1 MRADLK
7 YLNGVVPSAGGPPFG
22 SFVIK
27 TQTCEGSHIPNKS
40 TDENTRRLREKIRE
54 INANEQRGERVLT
67 YVEEAACTPPRL
79 AGFYKMKILIGLTVL
94 VLLLAIEAAAL
105 NGERVSP
112 SLTYWHE
119 KLPTTAM
126 PETLKVLISA
136 EDEKVAVNVGKGGVN
151 VNVGKGNTPPK
162 APAPAPKGKGKGV
175 GVAVKPPV
183 KGGGGGG
190 VSVRTPGKGVGV
202 HVGTQSPYD
211 YNYAADTQMLADPSL
226 SMFLLEKDLHSGT
239 KVSLRLVQENNPDA
253 QKTQFLPRGV
263 AEQIPFT
270 SDKFSVA
277 LKELNVEQDSDMG
290 VAMKETLQ
298 ECESPAIK
306 GESKYCATSLESM
319 IDYSTSRLGSNHVT
333 VLATN
338 VPKTAK
344 SMKQEYTI
352 VGVKY
357 VSKPGEKSVG
367 TRTARVWVKG
377 EDGSRAEAVAVCH
390 ADTSAWNPNHVAFQ
404 VLNVKPGAASL
415 CHFIPQDHV
424 VWLPVN

>member
-1 MRADLK
+1 
-7 YLNGVVPSAGGPPFG
+7 
-22 SFVIK
+22 
-27 TQTCEGSHIPNKS
+27 
-40 TDENTRRLREKIRE
+40 
-54 INANEQRGERVLT
+54 
-67 YVEEAACTPPRL
+67 
-79 AGFYKMKILIGLTVL
+79 MKILICLIVL
-94 VLLLAIEAAAL
+94 MSVLAIEAATL
-105 NGERVSP
+105 HGKRVSP

-126 PETLKVLISA
+126 PEALKVLISA

-151 VNVGKGNTPPK
+151 VNVGKTPPK
-162 APAPAPKGKGKGV
+162 PPAPAPKGKGKGV
-175 GVAVKPPV
+175 GVSVNPPV
-183 KGGGGGG
+183 KGKGGGG

-202 HVGTQSPYD
+202 HVGTKSPYD
-211 YNYAADTQMLADPSL
+211 YNYAADAQMLADPSL

-239 KVSLRLVQENNPDA
+239 KVSLRLVQENNPDT
-253 QKTQFLPRGV
+253 QKTHFLPRGV
-263 AEQIPFT
+263 AEQIPF
-270 SDKFSVA
+270 SSSKFSVA

-290 VAMKETLQ
+290 VSMKETLQ
-298 ECESPAIK
+298 ECESPAIN

-357 VSKPGEKSVG
+357 VSKPGEKSVVCHSQKYAYAVFYCHEAQG
-367 TRTARVWVKG
+367 TKTARVWVKG

-390 ADTSAWNPNHVAFQ
+390 EDTSAWNPSHVAFQ

-424 VWLPVN
+424 VWLPAN